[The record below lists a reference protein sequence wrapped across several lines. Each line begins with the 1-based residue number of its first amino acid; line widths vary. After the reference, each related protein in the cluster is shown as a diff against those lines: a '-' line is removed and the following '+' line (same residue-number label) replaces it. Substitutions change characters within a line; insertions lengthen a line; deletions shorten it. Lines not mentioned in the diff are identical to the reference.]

1 MGMPIAGE
9 GEQSSGYRWKT
20 MENRSSLNGFSH
32 GIEQWV
38 RQMERL
44 TPLPSVERNQL
55 LEQLLGQHELGG
67 LLTTFADRAAKIVRI
82 HSLYM
87 DGSHPHVLI
96 QHPPMATLNLHS
108 YLFELRG
115 QHEQLLGQLH
125 YELEHPLSG
134 SQQRVLLQY
143 HQLRSRLLP
152 LYMRLEKLDQQVR
165 LDHLTGLGNRSY
177 FDEAIG
183 RAIEQHSREPH
194 GLVLVLL
201 DLDRFKQINDT
212 WGHPVGDLVLS
223 RFAQLLKGC
232 IRSTDQAFRLGGD
245 EFALLLQPADPE
257 AWRPVWLRLQH
268 MLMTNKELSTFS
280 VGCSLGAASWQS
292 GVSVQALYEAADSHL
307 YARKKAGKAG
317 LAE

>member
-1 MGMPIAGE
+1 
-9 GEQSSGYRWKT
+9 
-20 MENRSSLNGFSH
+20 MEHTSSLNGFSH

-44 TPLPSVERNQL
+44 PPLPSVERHQL
-55 LEQLLGQHELGG
+55 LELFLGQSDLGS
-67 LLTTFADRAAKIVRI
+67 LLTTFADRTARIVRI
-82 HSLYM
+82 HGLYL
-87 DGSHPHVLI
+87 DGIHPHVLI
-96 QHPPMATLNLHS
+96 QHPPHPPLNLHS

-115 QHEQLLGQLH
+115 QHEQLLGQIH

-134 SQQRVLLQY
+134 SQQRVLVQY
-143 HQLRSRLLP
+143 HQLLCLVLP

-177 FDEAIG
+177 FDEALS

-223 RFAQLLKGC
+223 RFAQLLKAC
-232 IRSTDQAFRLGGD
+232 IRNTDQAFRLGGD
-245 EFALLLQPADPE
+245 EFALLMQPAETE

-268 MLMTNKELSTFS
+268 MLLTHKELSTFS
-280 VGCSLGAASWQS
+280 VGCSLGAASWHSGLDMQS
-292 GVSVQALYEAADSHL
+292 LYEAADSHL
-307 YARKKAGKAG
+307 YARKKAGKASPN
-317 LAE
+317 E

>member
-1 MGMPIAGE
+1 
-9 GEQSSGYRWKT
+9 
-20 MENRSSLNGFSH
+20 MENTSSLNGFSH

-44 TPLPSVERNQL
+44 TPLPSIERNQL
-55 LEQLLGQHELGG
+55 LEQLLGQSDLGG
-67 LLTTFADRAAKIVRI
+67 LLTTFADRAARIVRI
-82 HSLYM
+82 HGLYL
-87 DGSHPHVLI
+87 DCGQPHVLI
-96 QHPPMATLNLHS
+96 QHPPLATLNLHN
-108 YLFELRG
+108 YPFELRG
-115 QHEQLLGQLH
+115 QHGQLLGQLH

-134 SQQRVLLQY
+134 SQQRVLMQY
-143 HQLRSRLLP
+143 HQLLCLLLP
-152 LYMRLEKLDQQVR
+152 LYLRLEKLDQLVR

-245 EFALLLQPADPE
+245 EFALLLQPAEPE

-292 GVSVQALYEAADSHL
+292 GVDVQSLYEAADSHL

-317 LAE
+317 LLE